1 MAHVNL
7 IPLNPTG
14 GYGGGPT
21 GRANVEKFVEV
32 LQNEF
37 GISATPRMRR
47 GIDIDAGCGQLKS
60 AVKKK
65 EDKEREGASELLQFA
80 VEPGLPTVGVY
91 EDEDEVE
98 VNPGVDGDK
107 GLSHGSVVE
116 FSIDEGYVDLDD
128 DDDDAFNDPMFEDD
142 IELAEAERLISLVK
156 GTTLAMPRPALS
168 TETSLDEA
176 DHQIEKVKPTTITD
190 DEAVRKAKRR
200 RKKLLKQLK
209 AVQKLKELEQ
219 KGKQLTG
226 DELAKVAKGE
236 KWKLELD
243 SVEHNLM

>member
-14 GYGGGPT
+14 GYVGSPS
-21 GRANVEKFVEV
+21 GRNNVERFVDV

-65 EDKEREGASELLQFA
+65 EDREKEGVSELLQFA
-80 VEPGLPTVGVY
+80 VDPGLPSVGVY
-91 EDEDEVE
+91 EDEDEIE
-98 VNPGVDGDK
+98 LPPGVDASIDK
-107 GLSHGSVVE
+107 GLSHGSIVG
-116 FSIDEGYVDLDD
+116 FSIDEGFVDLDIEDD
-128 DDDDAFNDPMFEDD
+128 DDDFENPTFEDD
-142 IELAEAERLISLVK
+142 IELAEAERLINLVK
-156 GTTLAMPRPALS
+156 GTTLAMPRPTAPAEAS
-168 TETSLDEA
+168 DEA
-176 DHQIEKVKPTTITD
+176 DSRIEKVKPTSITD

-209 AVQKLKELEQ
+209 AIQKL
-219 KGKQLTG
+219 T
-226 DELAKVAKGE
+226 
-236 KWKLELD
+236 ELD
-243 SVEHNLM
+243 GERQAANKG

>member
-128 DDDDAFNDPMFEDD
+128 DDDGAFNDPMFEDD

>member
-1 MAHVNL
+1 ME
-7 IPLNPTG
+7 
-14 GYGGGPT
+14 
-21 GRANVEKFVEV
+21 RFVDV

-65 EDKEREGASELLQFA
+65 EDREKELLQFA
-80 VEPGLPTVGVY
+80 VEPGLPAVGVY
-91 EDEDEVE
+91 EDEDERE
-98 VNPGVDGDK
+98 VSPGVDRDT
-107 GLSHGSVVE
+107 GLSHGSIVD
-116 FSIDEGYVDLDD
+116 FSLDAEVVDLDD
-128 DDDDAFNDPMFEDD
+128 DHDDEFDDPMFGDE
-142 IELAEAERLISLVK
+142 IELAEAERLIALVK
-156 GTTLAMPRPALS
+156 GTTLATPRPTLS
-168 TETSLDEA
+168 IETQTSSDEA
-176 DHQIEKVKPTTITD
+176 DPRIEKIKPTSITD

-209 AVQKLKELEQ
+209 AIQKLKELEE
-219 KGKQLTG
+219 KGKQLTR

-236 KWKLELD
+236 EWKAELD

>member
-91 EDEDEVE
+91 EDEDELE
-98 VNPGVDGDK
+98 VNPGLDGDK

-156 GTTLAMPRPALS
+156 GTTLAMPQPALS

>member
-91 EDEDEVE
+91 EDEDELE
-98 VNPGVDGDK
+98 VNPGLDGDK

-128 DDDDAFNDPMFEDD
+128 DDDGAFNDPMFEDD

>member
-91 EDEDEVE
+91 EDEDELE
-98 VNPGVDGDK
+98 VDPGLDGDK

>member
-21 GRANVEKFVEV
+21 GGANVEKFVEV

>member
-107 GLSHGSVVE
+107 GPSHGSVVE

-128 DDDDAFNDPMFEDD
+128 DDDGAFNDPMFEDD

>member
-91 EDEDEVE
+91 EDEDELE
-98 VNPGVDGDK
+98 VNPGLDGDK